1 MSYENEE
8 YQEPE
13 NKSGAKKALVIGT
26 IIALLAINGFMFY
39 NWSQQKKRSEALEN
53 QLTLTDSLKKGLEG
67 EKEQNVSKI
76 GELEDQNASLDSLR
90 VLNESEI
97 ADAKSRL
104 AELGQKQKLTMSE
117 LTEAK
122 SLIKQL
128 RSAESRYK
136 LKIDSFLTI
145 NESLIVEKEK
155 LIADNE
161 RLNTEKK
168 QLTSDLDNE
177 KSTVSKLSSEKEDLT
192 NKGKVLK
199 VSNILF
205 MGMQK
210 KGSKDVSTDKA
221 KKVDRIDVSFDVQA
235 NPIASNGSR
244 TAYIRLLDPTGKVI
258 SSNEGTVQTAGV
270 MCSKK
275 VNFDY
280 NKSGATVKTN
290 IVPTGKLEE
299 GRYTVEVYIEEQ
311 LAGKGSDALR
321 KSFL

>member
-67 EKEQNVSKI
+67 EKEQNISKI

-104 AELGQKQKLTMSE
+104 AELGQKQKLTVAE

-128 RSAESRYK
+128 RSAETRYK

-145 NESLIVEKEK
+145 NETLIVEKEK

-161 RLNTEKK
+161 KLTTEKK
-168 QLTSDLDNE
+168 QLASDLDNE
-177 KSTVSKLSSEKEDLT
+177 KSNVSKLSTEKEDLT

-199 VSNILF
+199 VSNIIF

-258 SSNEGTVQTAGV
+258 SGSEGTVQTAGV

-280 NKSGATVKTN
+280 NKNGSTVKTN
-290 IVPTGKLEE
+290 IVPTSKLEE
-299 GRYTVEVYIEEQ
+299 GRYTVEIYIEEQ